1 MSSLAAQRGSA
12 PLRSLTS
19 TLNSMNLTRTTTP
32 STARLFSTTP
42 AALTKTIAL
51 HRIPAFAIP
60 EYPLGPR
67 LIYKQSNGG
76 LYGTARI
83 RRGNNISSDHKVK
96 TPRAWRPNIHR
107 KRLWSP
113 ALGVWVRARLSLR
126 VLRTI
131 RKEGGLDAY
140 VLKSKAARIR
150 DLGPGGWKL
159 RWLVM
164 QTAAVRTQFADER
177 ARLGVTRPD
186 GVVDEDNTDLV
197 HVLVDGATPGPL
209 SAVSRAIIARRAEQ
223 VSSDRIAWDMAAAQS
238 HAQAQ
243 EFALGEDAELAGDED
258 VRGEGEQVGT
268 MEELD
273 AAIKQ
278 IEKEEG
284 AGESKR
290 P

>member
-1 MSSLAAQRGSA
+1 MSTLAAQRGSA
-12 PLRSLTS
+12 PLRTLTS
-19 TLNSMNLTRTTTP
+19 TLTSLSLNTSRP
-32 STARLFSTTP
+32 FSTTP
-42 AALTKTIAL
+42 PALTKTIAL
-51 HRIPAFAIP
+51 HRIPAFPIP
-60 EYPLGPR
+60 DYPLGPR

-76 LYGTARI
+76 LYATARI

-164 QTAAVRTQFADER
+164 QTSAVRTQFAEER
-177 ARLGVTRPD
+177 ARLGVVRPE

-209 SAVSRAIIARRAEQ
+209 SAVSRAIIAKRAQE
-223 VSSDRIAWDMAAAQS
+223 VSSDKMAWDMAMQAQG
-238 HAQAQ
+238 Q
-243 EFALGEDAELAGDED
+243 EFALGEEAELAGEQE
-258 VRGEGEQVGT
+258 VRGAGEEVGT
-268 MEELD
+268 MEEFD
-273 AAIKQ
+273 AAIEEM
-278 IEKEEG
+278 EKDEG
-284 AGESKR
+284 KR

>member
-1 MSSLAAQRGSA
+1 MSTLAAQRGSA
-12 PLRSLTS
+12 PLRGLTS
-19 TLNSMNLTRTTTP
+19 SFSSLSLKTP
-32 STARLFSTTP
+32 SGRAFSTTP

-51 HRIPAFAIP
+51 HRIPAFPIP
-60 EYPLGPR
+60 DYPLGPR

-76 LYGTARI
+76 LYATARI

-140 VLKSKAARIR
+140 VLKSKAARVR

-164 QTAAVRTQFADER
+164 QTAAVRARFADER
-177 ARLGVTRPD
+177 ARLGVVRPA
-186 GVVDEDNTDLV
+186 GVEDEDNTDLV

-209 SAVSRAIIARRAEQ
+209 SAVSRAIIARRAEA
-223 VSSDRIAWDMAAAQS
+223 VAADRMAWDMAAQ
-238 HAQAQ
+238 QAEGQ
-243 EFALGEDAELAGDED
+243 EFAFGEEAELAGDED
-258 VRGEGEQVGT
+258 VRGAGEQVGGT

-273 AAIKQ
+273 AAIEEM
-278 IEKEEG
+278 EKDE
-284 AGESKR
+284 AKR